1 MVPKIAGA
9 GQSLVV
15 KTAWSLACE
24 ALSNDTKDVA
34 ESTPPLLLIP
44 ADLKPPRS
52 RGRNLEAALILPG
65 VAGHLLG

>member
-34 ESTPPLLLIP
+34 EPTPPCF
-44 ADLKPPRS
+44 
-52 RGRNLEAALILPG
+52 
-65 VAGHLLG
+65 